1 MIKVIENKNYYCFKL
16 CYIFVNK
23 NMFHDK
29 MIFYSSIGNR
39 FKKLYRNNNPP
50 KLFDERSFSYLDN
63 NGEKIKLKYE
73 IEKERRLFNEFISNM
88 RNYKILDEIKRKNY
102 LSKLKGYK
110 GIDEEKK
117 ITELRQKRF
126 NDILELRKRREL
138 INRNISLLNVPS
150 IGSVLEKFLM
160 DTKRK
165 RNKFKNELLLQSQGN
180 DNTSYQDLQNI
191 NQINQTSLLSY
202 NSSLNT
208 VKTNSQRNKRNLKLF
223 KHSSN
228 LLRNIIRKRMNMNKS
243 INNILPKSKNQISL
257 FRLKLHNNRKKIEIN
272 SQLMSQKETTHTNI
286 FSNESNSATANFNS
300 TTNYTNK
307 NNINSYSN
315 KIKSIKSSIN
325 KNFFKQNTKP
335 LNGLQIQIKKRFKF
349 DMPLL
354 LDKSKDKNDNSN
366 LTNIENTKLNSLK
379 NIDGY
384 KYNNISTDNR
394 NKSHEVNKR
403 FYKLKKI
410 NHLTFKKLS
419 NNYKASNSLI

>member
-1 MIKVIENKNYYCFKL
+1 
-16 CYIFVNK
+16 
-23 NMFHDK
+23 MFHDK

-39 FKKLYRNNNPP
+39 LKKLYRNNNPP

-88 RNYKILDEIKRKNY
+88 RNYKIFDEIKRKNY

-165 RNKFKNELLLQSQGN
+165 RNKFKDELLLQSQGN

-243 INNILPKSKNQISL
+243 TNNILPKSKNQISL

>member
-1 MIKVIENKNYYCFKL
+1 
-16 CYIFVNK
+16 
-23 NMFHDK
+23 MFHDK

-39 FKKLYRNNNPP
+39 FKKLYRKNNPP

-88 RNYKILDEIKRKNY
+88 RNYKRFDEIKRKNY

-160 DTKRK
+160 DIKRK
-165 RNKFKNELLLQSQGN
+165 RNKFKDELLLQSQGN

-228 LLRNIIRKRMNMNKS
+228 LLRNIIRKRMNLNKS
-243 INNILPKSKNQISL
+243 TNNILQKSKNQISL

-272 SQLMSQKETTHTNI
+272 SQLVSQKETTHTNI

-315 KIKSIKSSIN
+315 KIKSLKSSIN

>member
-1 MIKVIENKNYYCFKL
+1 
-16 CYIFVNK
+16 
-23 NMFHDK
+23 MFHDK

-39 FKKLYRNNNPP
+39 LKKLYRNNNPP

-165 RNKFKNELLLQSQGN
+165 RNKFKDELLLQSQGN

-243 INNILPKSKNQISL
+243 TNNILQKSKNQISL

>member
-1 MIKVIENKNYYCFKL
+1 
-16 CYIFVNK
+16 
-23 NMFHDK
+23 MFHDK

-39 FKKLYRNNNPP
+39 LKKLYRNNNPP

-165 RNKFKNELLLQSQGN
+165 RNEFKNELLLQSQGN

-228 LLRNIIRKRMNMNKS
+228 LLRNIIRKRMNLNKS
-243 INNILPKSKNQISL
+243 TNNILQKSKNQISL

-325 KNFFKQNTKP
+325 KNFFNQNTKP

>member
-1 MIKVIENKNYYCFKL
+1 
-16 CYIFVNK
+16 
-23 NMFHDK
+23 MFHDK

-39 FKKLYRNNNPP
+39 LKKLYRNNNPP

-88 RNYKILDEIKRKNY
+88 RNYKIFDEIKRKNY

-150 IGSVLEKFLM
+150 IGSLLEKFLM

-228 LLRNIIRKRMNMNKS
+228 LLRNIIRKRMNLNKS
-243 INNILPKSKNQISL
+243 TNNILQKSKNQISL

-325 KNFFKQNTKP
+325 KNFFKQNTKS

-349 DMPLL
+349 DLPLL

-379 NIDGY
+379 KNDGCE
-384 KYNNISTDNR
+384 YNNISTDNR

-419 NNYKASNSLI
+419 NNYKASNS